1 MVIFDLFIY
10 FADEVIDLSFHRAHL
25 YLGIQQ
31 SRRPD
36 DLLCPEQF
44 VLLLIIGR
52 CCGYEHHLVNMGFK
66 FLKIQGSV
74 VQCGGQTETVIH
86 QGLFSRAVSG
96 IHAADLWDRHMG
108 LVHDDQKIIREE
120 IQ

>member
-1 MVIFDLFIY
+1 MQIFYPDADFLHVIRKVFRHALGQCSDKYLVVIFDLLIY

-52 CCGYEHHLVNMGFK
+52 CRGYEHHLVNMRLK
-66 FLKIQGSV
+66 FFEIQGSV
-74 VQCGGQTETVIH
+74 I
-86 QGLFSRAVSG
+86 
-96 IHAADLWDRHMG
+96 
-108 LVHDDQKIIREE
+108 
-120 IQ
+120 